1 MCKLGIKPFCY
12 FIALRV
18 PAQLHNTKFQYQKNN
33 RQTTTTTTTTFNP
46 RKKKKKKSSTRLVS
60 SATCIL
66 FLHSIPSEI
75 MVSIT
80 SLIDMFFLTTAT
92 NVIFGPHLP
101 PFRFPQLKST
111 HHFLLMH

>member
-33 RQTTTTTTTTFNP
+33 RQTTTTATTFNP
-46 RKKKKKKSSTRLVS
+46 KKKSSTRLVS
-60 SATCIL
+60 SVTCIL

-101 PFRFPQLKST
+101 PFHFPQLKST

>member
-1 MCKLGIKPFCY
+1 
-12 FIALRV
+12 
-18 PAQLHNTKFQYQKNN
+18 
-33 RQTTTTTTTTFNP
+33 
-46 RKKKKKKSSTRLVS
+46 
-60 SATCIL
+60 
-66 FLHSIPSEI
+66 

-101 PFRFPQLKST
+101 PFRLPQLKST

>member
-33 RQTTTTTTTTFNP
+33 RQTTTTATTFNP
-46 RKKKKKKSSTRLVS
+46 KKKSSTRLVS

-101 PFRFPQLKST
+101 PFRLPQLKST